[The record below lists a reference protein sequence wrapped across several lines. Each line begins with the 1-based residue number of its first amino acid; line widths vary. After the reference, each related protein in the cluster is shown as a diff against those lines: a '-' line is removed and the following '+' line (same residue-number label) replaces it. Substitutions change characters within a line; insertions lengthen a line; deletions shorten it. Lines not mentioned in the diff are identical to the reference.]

1 MDEKLFR
8 EMADVQ
14 ERHWWFSARRDILA
28 AVIRR
33 LPLPFPSRIV
43 EIGCGTGGN
52 LAMLAR
58 FGGVAGVETDP
69 FARSYAKELTGVD
82 VAFGELPGP
91 LPYRARS
98 FDLVCLFDVLEH
110 VADDSAGLTAA
121 GRLARPGGR
130 VLLTVPAYAWLFGPH
145 DQAHH
150 HFRRYTAA
158 QLATAAR
165 AAGLEVER
173 IGYFNT
179 VLFPII
185 VAQRLVAR
193 VFRRQA
199 ASDAGL
205 PSPWLNR
212 LLHALFAVEAGIVSR
227 RFLPFG
233 TSVIAVLV
241 APAEG
246 LVV

>member
-14 ERHWWFSARRDILA
+14 ERHWWFAARRDILA

-33 LPLPFPSRIV
+33 LSLPFPSRIV

-52 LAMLAR
+52 LAMLGR
-58 FGGVAGVETDP
+58 FGGVAGVETNP
-69 FARSYAKELTGVD
+69 FARDYAAQLTGVE
-82 VAFGELPGP
+82 VAFGALPGP

-130 VLLTVPAYAWLFGPH
+130 VLLTVPAYTWLFGPH
-145 DQAHH
+145 DRAHH

-158 QLATAAR
+158 KLEAAAH

-179 VLFPII
+179 LLFPMI

-193 VFRRQA
+193 ALGGQA

-205 PSPWLNR
+205 PPKWLNR
-212 LLHALFAVEAGIVSR
+212 LLHALFAAEASIVSR
-227 RFLPFG
+227 HFLPFG

-241 APAEG
+241 APVEG
-246 LVV
+246 KTV